1 MRVDKLLSKLCLIKT
16 RSIVKNA
23 CDKKLVKINGKIA
36 KASATIVDNDI
47 IEYELYGYYIKIKIT
62 ELDIKKGIKRL
73 LLSFTVYTLSNHIAI
88 YIWLVIKYAFNQRAR
103 NISPVRSSTQKYLI
117 EIGTLHLLHLPP
129 SINQLNNGIF
139 SYHLIL

>member
-62 ELDIKKGIKRL
+62 EVPKGNVSKAKAPE
-73 LLSFTVYTLSNHIAI
+73 FY
-88 YIWLVIKYAFNQRAR
+88 
-103 NISPVRSSTQKYLI
+103 
-117 EIGTLHLLHLPP
+117 EILERGKLEL
-129 SINQLNNGIF
+129 
-139 SYHLIL
+139 